1 MATRQEQILIHLY
14 GQLGFGNTY
23 EMPYETTQ
31 DGIAEA
37 IGISRSHVAIEIK
50 KLEEKG
56 FVYHLQ
62 RHVTASPKRTRAHRM
77 CYRLNSIGV
86 LTVQD
91 LLASEEGVA

>member
-62 RHVTASPKRTRAHRM
+62 RHAVASPKRTRAHRM
-77 CYRLNSIGV
+77 CYRLNALGI
-86 LTVQD
+86 LTVKD
-91 LLASEEGVA
+91 MLACNEGVA